1 ARLDSRRRRDD
12 PGGEGEGHSGHGRG
26 HAAPLHA
33 DGGGGR
39 RIPDRRE
46 DEPAAPHGRGCGGG
60 PGRDRGWHAGR
71 DRDGP
76 CTASLRRE
84 GAGLRRGAL
93 RDRRPRD
100 GARPR
105 GHGARREGRH
115 HPSAARGADEHRAG
129 EGVPAPGR
137 HAPTRFAR
145 GRDRLRPVGGM
156 DRRARGLPLPEPEHA
171 VRRVAPPRARA
182 LHHCRRPGRLERHGV
197 SAVIRARTPT
207 TPREWL
213 GADEPFPW
221 PALDALLEGTRYS
234 ACYCVANKQL
244 ARTRE
249 EKPYL
254 RLLLC
259 DRSGEIEGR
268 IWDYDEQAHAWIEP
282 GDYVGIRGRIQTFRG
297 QRQLKVEEIAPLSI
311 APDEFELFLPRS
323 PHDLERLE
331 AELDTLIL
339 SIEDAP
345 LQSLVSSLLGAESE
359 TGRLFRRAPAAK
371 RNHHAYVGG
380 LLEHSVSVATAAES
394 LARHYGGGID
404 RDLLIAGALVHDIG
418 KVREIGF
425 AGGFPYT
432 DEGKLLG
439 HIVIGI

>member
-1 ARLDSRRRRDD
+1 
-12 PGGEGEGHSGHGRG
+12 
-26 HAAPLHA
+26 
-33 DGGGGR
+33 
-39 RIPDRRE
+39 
-46 DEPAAPHGRGCGGG
+46 
-60 PGRDRGWHAGR
+60 
-71 DRDGP
+71 
-76 CTASLRRE
+76 
-84 GAGLRRGAL
+84 
-93 RDRRPRD
+93 
-100 GARPR
+100 
-105 GHGARREGRH
+105 
-115 HPSAARGADEHRAG
+115 
-129 EGVPAPGR
+129 
-137 HAPTRFAR
+137 
-145 GRDRLRPVGGM
+145 M
-156 DRRARGLPLPEPEHA
+156 
-171 VRRVAPPRARA
+171 
-182 LHHCRRPGRLERHGV
+182 
-197 SAVIRARTPT
+197 IRARTPT

-254 RLLLC
+254 RLQLC

-418 KVREIGF
+418 KVREIGL

-439 HIVIGI
+439 HIVIGIEMVREAARRVPDLSEERLLLLLHLVASHQGKYEWQSPKIPMTLEALLLHYVDDLDAKMNQAKAVIDAVDDGWTPYDPAFGREFLRHRGRSTAGAGAATNLEERAAPEWTEPGRTEPGRDEPGRTGRDGPDEEEAVRAGPGTTPSPDPTLDLFSD